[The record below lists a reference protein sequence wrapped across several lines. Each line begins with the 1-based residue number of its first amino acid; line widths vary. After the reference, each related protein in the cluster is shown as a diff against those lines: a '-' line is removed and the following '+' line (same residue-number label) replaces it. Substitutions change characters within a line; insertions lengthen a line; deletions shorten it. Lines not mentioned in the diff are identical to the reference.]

1 MKGEKVRALLKNT
14 SVKAGAVVLA
24 TALVFGSGLWY
35 ESSRSGVPELVT
47 FVDTDGSIEISEEE
61 VPLGAP
67 QVTTQT
73 TTKKKTKK
81 IKMKKAAKK
90 TYTKKGKTKTSKKT
104 NKSSNAKEITTTE
117 TVTETSV
124 LNKYKKGS
132 KVNTRVTTI
141 KTTVTKTVVSKAEG
155 QVAQQDSQQSG
166 NQGTQQVTDTSIT
179 SLASKVDSRVS
190 NAFSTLGFKIVINP
204 NVNYSGLFDA
214 RTRTITLKKA
224 DDTIYHELGHFVAFM
239 AGNVDTGAN
248 FQGVF
253 SREKSKYTAYN
264 KAYVLSNSSEY
275 FAESFKNYTLD
286 PNGLSASRPETYAA
300 IQSAVSALT
309 SAQVS
314 KIGTVYSS
322 IWK

>member
-35 ESSRSGVPELVT
+35 EDSHSGIPELVT
-47 FVDTDGSIEISEEE
+47 VVDTDSSVEITEDE

-67 QVTTQT
+67 KVTTT
-73 TTKKKTKK
+73 TKTKKKTKK

-90 TYTKKGKTKTSKKT
+90 TYSKQGKTKTKKST
-104 NKSSNAKEITTTE
+104 KKSSNAKEITTTE

-141 KTTVTKTVVSKAEG
+141 KTTVTKTVVSKAADQKNE
-155 QVAQQDSQQSG
+155 
-166 NQGTQQVTDTSIT
+166 QQVTDTSVT

-190 NAFSTLGFKIVINP
+190 SAWSTLGFSIVINP
-204 NVNYSGLFDA
+204 NVTYTGLFDA

-224 DDTIYHELGHFVAFM
+224 DDTIYHELGHFLAFM
-239 AGNVDTGAN
+239 AGNMDTSAD
-248 FQGVF
+248 FQAIF
-253 SREKSKYTAYN
+253 NREKSKYTAYN
-264 KAYVLSNSSEY
+264 KAYVLSSSSEY

-286 PNGLSASRPETYAA
+286 PAGLSASRPETYAA
-300 IQSAVSALT
+300 MQSALAMLT
-309 SAQVS
+309 SDQVS